1 MTESVDSL
9 SRSDAT
15 WFLFGQFL
23 TLWPDFLPTLGLFG
37 ENCLLKLVLV
47 SGQWKLWADNLF
59 CLKSPLNS
67 SRHRLSPPL
76 VDRWLRPRLGDN
88 VLVEPG
94 NRKRT
99 YVRTTKQHKRWQ
111 HFNPTQKVEKQRSS
125 PPPRS
130 WPWHGKWPPLPQR
143 NQRGAFHQIWTKM
156 SPFEWPIII
165 NIAKITKLP

>member
-1 MTESVDSL
+1 MTL
-9 SRSDAT
+9 G
-15 WFLFGQFL
+15 FYFL
-23 TLWPDFLPTLGLFG
+23 TLWPYFGPLWGFSVNLF
-37 ENCLLKLVLV
+37 LLKLVLV
-47 SGQWKLWADNLF
+47 WGQWKLWGDNLF

-67 SRHRLSPPL
+67 SRNRLSPPL

-143 NQRGAFHQIWTKM
+143 NQHGVSHQIWTKM
-156 SPFEWPIII
+156 SQTLK
-165 NIAKITKLP
+165 NIHQWYFRFSCEMQQA